1 MKVNKFYLGVGLLNL
16 VALILMTST
25 KVEGCFDFFL
35 IIINGAGFI
44 FNGANSLYNEVT
56 KR

>member
-25 KVEGCFDFFL
+25 KVEGCFDFF
-35 IIINGAGFI
+35 
-44 FNGANSLYNEVT
+44 
-56 KR
+56 